1 MAYGSFCVRLLDE
14 KFDDEE
20 NGDAGVGEA
29 ENEASEGFVAD
40 ARAHEVGEVVAEMV
54 FITNKDEREKWGEDD
69 EKAEEEIR
77 RPSGGELDD

>member
-14 KFDDEE
+14 KFDNEE

-40 ARAHEVGEVVAEMV
+40 ARAHEVGEVVTEMV
-54 FITNKDEREKWGEDD
+54 LIADEDEREKWGEDD
-69 EKAEEEIR
+69 EKAEEEVG
-77 RPSGGELDD
+77 RPGGGELDD